1 MRLLLTRRRREPEGT
16 NPLFDHGFVVR
27 RELDSPDGP
36 LPLVVS
42 GATGVFVIERRAG
55 ADLAK
60 LTRQAQWLGNELDA
74 WVTPVACID
83 GVEPHNVGRVAVVDH
98 DDLVEWLL
106 AQPSRPGTPRRFS
119 ARVSHAA

>member
-16 NPLFDHGFVVR
+16 NPLFDHGFAVR

-36 LPLVVS
+36 LPFVVS
-42 GATGVFVIERRAG
+42 GPTGVFVIERRAG

-60 LTRQAQWLGNELDA
+60 LERQARWLGDQLDA
-74 WVTPVACID
+74 WVTPVACVD
-83 GVEPHNVGRVAVVDH
+83 GAEPHNVGRVAVVSH
-98 DDLVEWLL
+98 DDLVPWLL

-119 ARVSHAA
+119 VVVSDAA